1 MIPKTDRQR
10 EIVALS
16 ATLPPLSE
24 AQRQW
29 AIDHCFQRIAFYS
42 KNHAWC
48 SHCGKSFKLEGTFE
62 LIVDLVGEKIT
73 CPHCGTRLTIKNS
86 RKQKID
92 ERWYYTI
99 VTTCKGYQVC
109 RNFIAN
115 KFLRMNGEASYT
127 IDEAVQNWIAP
138 DGHEEVIA
146 RPCRPMSLVYDAW
159 NFSKPMELRDT
170 RRRVRYD
177 SYRPEKY
184 KVEGAWVYPSRTLT
198 PMVKRNGYTGR
209 CETLPQSELI
219 KLLLTDREAEILAK
233 NKQFSILAYKWRR
246 GYREFCMPFA
256 HSIRIANRNR
266 YIVKDASLWFDY
278 LDLLGYF
285 RLDTHNAHY
294 VCPKN
299 LKAEHDRLLARKRRI
314 EAEKAAEEKRREAVK
329 WEAQYQAD
337 KAKYFGICFG
347 NENIVITVIKS
358 VAEMAEEGRVMHHCV
373 YDMGYYKKP
382 DSLIM
387 TARDLA
393 GNRIE
398 TIEISLKTF
407 SVVQSRAKC
416 NKTSQ
421 YHEEII
427 SLVNQN
433 INLIKQAA

>member
-16 ATLPPLSE
+16 AKLPQITP
-24 AQRQW
+24 AQIQW
-29 AIDHCFQRIAFYS
+29 AIDHCFQRKALYS
-42 KNHAWC
+42 KKRAWC
-48 SHCGKSFKLEGTFE
+48 TQCGKSFKLEGTSE
-62 LIVDLVGEKIT
+62 LIVDLVGDKTI
-73 CPHCGTRLTIKNS
+73 CPHCGAHLILENS
-86 RKQKID
+86 RKQTIN

-99 VTTCKGYQVC
+99 ITTCKGYQVC
-109 RNFIAN
+109 RNFIAE
-115 KFLRMNGEASYT
+115 KSLKMDGEPFYD
-127 IDEAVQNWIAP
+127 IREAVQNWIAP

-146 RPCRPMSLVYDAW
+146 RPVRPMVCVYDAW

-170 RRRVRYD
+170 RRHLRND
-177 SYRPEKY
+177 SYRPDKY
-184 KVEGAWVYPSRTLT
+184 KVESAWVYPNRTLT
-198 PMVKRNGYTGR
+198 PIVKRNGYTGR

-233 NKQFSILAYKWRR
+233 NKQFSILAYKWSK

-278 LDLLGYF
+278 LELLRYF

-314 EAEKAAEEKRREAVK
+314 EAEKAAEEKRREAAK

-358 VAEMAEEGRVMHHCV
+358 VEEMAEEGRAMHHCV
-373 YDMGYYKKP
+373 YTMGYYKKP

-387 TARDLA
+387 TARDIA

-427 SLVNQN
+427 ALVNQN